1 MAKLAD
7 ALVLGSSGSPCRFKS
22 CYPHQQGA
30 TLHSNVRFSL
40 SGFDAFFLSWGI
52 KKFRFYL
59 NIFYPFDELPCNS
72 SHLPAGCDP
81 ALDRQ
86 GLLAV
91 IVYRLSILG
100 E

>member
-59 NIFYPFDELPCNS
+59 NIFYPFTASRSPPGRRGA
-72 SHLPAGCDP
+72 PAGIVNACHR
-81 ALDRQ
+81 A
-86 GLLAV
+86 AV
-91 IVYRLSILG
+91 SPEAYIH
-100 E
+100 